1 MEHEP
6 TRLELTPGQL
16 EMADFF
22 IEACGL
28 QDVANT
34 NLNMMG
40 QSGTVHYG
48 LGRCAD
54 YLLERTPEE
63 ICAMV
68 MTKLAQQVDSIGTTA
83 T

>member
-1 MEHEP
+1 MQ
-6 TRLELTPGQL
+6 LELTPEQIDT
-16 EMADFF
+16 ADFF

-28 QDVANT
+28 QGVAGT

-48 LGRCAD
+48 LGRCGN
-54 YLLERTPEE
+54 YLIDMTPDD
-63 ICAMV
+63 IRDMV
-68 MTKLAQQVDSIGTTA
+68 MTKLARQQADAQGTTA